1 MAKSLRVGAEDRL
14 RHILNIAMM
23 GDKRKVNFYKVRYFM
38 VQGPE
43 TGGNLMTLE
52 VAKRLSALD
61 SVGGTPIS
69 RSTIFN
75 GTSSPDESP

>member
-1 MAKSLRVGAEDRL
+1 MTGGK
-14 RHILNIAMM
+14 H
-23 GDKRKVNFYKVRYFM
+23 KVNFYKVRCFT

-43 TGGNLMTLE
+43 TGGNLITLE

-75 GTSSPDESP
+75 GTSSLDESP